1 MLRIERVEDLRA
13 CRRLWERAFP
23 REYLTDLWEVRGCFH
38 EHYRRPACFVVA
50 HDGEQ
55 LCGLLPL
62 SWIEETARYGYF
74 PGETWKG
81 RTWLEQN
88 RILARDADVL
98 QLLLAHIPGQYQ
110 VRYLLPVGVADAA
123 GGIVDEIGYLF
134 HPPRYGFDM
143 ENYYREFAHRNVKRL
158 RREVA
163 ALAERLSFRH
173 DHAADFESLVD
184 LNLGRFGAASYFAD
198 PRFTESFRSLA
209 GLLRDRGWLRLTT
222 ILDGETPAAVDLG
235 GIYDNAYTLLGGGTH
250 AEYPG
255 VAKLINLHHIEHACG
270 ERFAQVDFLC
280 GDFSWKTLF
289 HLTPRP
295 LYMLADAQSGV
306 QPPAAPDRQGET
318 HGG

>member
-1 MLRIERVEDLRA
+1 
-13 CRRLWERAFP
+13 
-23 REYLTDLWEVRGCFH
+23 VRGCFH

-50 HDGEQ
+50 RDGEQ

-62 SWIEETARYGYF
+62 SWIEETGRYGYF

-98 QLLLAHIPGQYQ
+98 QRLLAHIPGKYQ
-110 VRYLLPVGVADAA
+110 LRYLLPEGVADAD
-123 GGIVDEIGYLF
+123 GCVIDEVGYLF
-134 HPPRYGFDM
+134 HPPRYDYDL

-163 ALAERLSFRH
+163 ALAERLTVRH
-173 DHAADFESLVD
+173 DHAADLEPLVA
-184 LNLGRFGAASYFAD
+184 LNTSRFGVASYFAD
-198 PRFTESFRSLA
+198 PRFTASFRTLV

-222 ILDGETPAAVDLG
+222 ILDGDTEAAVDLG
-235 GIYDNAYTLLGGGTH
+235 GVYRDAYTLLGGGTH
-250 AEYPG
+250 AAYPG
-255 VAKLINLHHIEHACG
+255 VAKLINLHHMERACR
-270 ERFAQVDFLC
+270 ERLTQVDFLC

-289 HLTPRP
+289 HLSPRP

-306 QPPAAPDRQGET
+306 QPPITANRQGAP